1 MLSST
6 MDSSKRRLSGP
17 GPTGTSQKRP
27 NVSAPGAAVEDE
39 AIEEQMALLPESPE
53 DDADD
58 IDQHMLEEDLE
69 LHLGEAGRN
78 WERPA
83 PPPLD
88 PSMQSLGEVLHMHC
102 SVVSL
107 CCHQHIDIACGN
119 GSMAFHHSSTE
130 ILVTAKCSLQ
140 RLCVPASAAFQQLEV
155 DYYIGAPNQQVF
167 RTDLLETPIIRM
179 YGVTEHGVM
188 PLPVCF
194 CWHTT
199 LPLDSM
205 ACRPLALQS

>member
-1 MLSST
+1 

-27 NVSAPGAAVEDE
+27 NVSAPGTVEEE
-39 AIEEQMALLPESPE
+39 AIEEQMAVLPESPE

-88 PSMQSLGEVLHMHC
+88 PSAQSLGESSCMHC
-102 SVVSL
+102 PVPSL
-107 CCHQHIDIACGN
+107 CMLLLGLCLSPLRLH
-119 GSMAFHHSSTE
+119 GSHDHHNT
-130 ILVTAKCSLQ
+130 
-140 RLCVPASAAFQQLEV
+140 
-155 DYYIGAPNQQVF
+155 
-167 RTDLLETPIIRM
+167 LLLF
-179 YGVTEHGVM
+179 G
-188 PLPVCF
+188 
-194 CWHTT
+194 
-199 LPLDSM
+199 
-205 ACRPLALQS
+205 